1 LIILLG
7 GIEML
12 KKLIMVFALLIG
24 FTSPSILLGITAN
37 AEEVSPE
44 VHLDSDGVMRNFD
57 PSTISE
63 TDIVSESPMVGL
75 NENGETVIV
84 PEENPMLRNAPKKKL
99 IGEYIL
105 SGQDTISLAQSMK
118 NLKGLPLENYVLNTL
133 IALSGSK
140 TAIVVQAALIASRNA
155 AIKKVVID
163 AAAHGNRLRVL
174 IWDEVPHTSYSTTVQ
189 FIAIR

>member
-1 LIILLG
+1 
-7 GIEML
+7 ML